1 MVATGVRVAVRTRPM
16 SKKEE
21 QLGSKCCVYIN
32 EAKAEVKIQD
42 LKKKDSDS
50 RQDEGGGGR
59 LFTFDFAYGSDS
71 QQDNLYK
78 ELGHPLLQRA
88 LVRAASTLGGSYV
101 LLQGCMFNVIVPSLC
116 TSDSFTNYKPTG
128 PALQST

>member
-50 RQDEGGGGR
+50 RQDEGGGVVGCSHLISHTVR
-59 LFTFDFAYGSDS
+59 IHSRIICTR
-71 QQDNLYK
+71 NLDTPCCK
-78 ELGHPLLQRA
+78 GLW
-88 LVRAASTLGGSYV
+88 
-101 LLQGCMFNVIVPSLC
+101 
-116 TSDSFTNYKPTG
+116 
-128 PALQST
+128 